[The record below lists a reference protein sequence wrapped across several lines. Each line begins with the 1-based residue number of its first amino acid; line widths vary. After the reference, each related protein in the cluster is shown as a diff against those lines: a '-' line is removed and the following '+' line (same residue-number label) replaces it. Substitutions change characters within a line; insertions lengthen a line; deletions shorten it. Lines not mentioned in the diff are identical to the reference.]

1 MPNLPKLNDS
11 GTRST
16 HSVTRFPTG
25 EGALGRSPYVIGDRP
40 TGAHL
45 PDHSGKTRQLEL
57 PIVEGVA
64 SKLEAIL
71 QRCDKVKRGSSLFD
85 AKGEAAANLIAAAA
99 VPPPRNVKQDKPGKI
114 GRVLREKAFL

>member
-1 MPNLPKLNDS
+1 MPNLPNLNDS

-16 HSVTRFPTG
+16 HSVSCYLSG

-45 PDHSGKTRQLEL
+45 PDHSGKTRQLSL
-57 PIVEGVA
+57 PIVEGIA

-71 QRCDKVKRGSSLFD
+71 QRCDKVKLGSSLFD
-85 AKGEAAANLIAAAA
+85 ARGQAAARRIAAADA
-99 VPPPRNVKQDKPGKI
+99 QTP
-114 GRVLREKAFL
+114 